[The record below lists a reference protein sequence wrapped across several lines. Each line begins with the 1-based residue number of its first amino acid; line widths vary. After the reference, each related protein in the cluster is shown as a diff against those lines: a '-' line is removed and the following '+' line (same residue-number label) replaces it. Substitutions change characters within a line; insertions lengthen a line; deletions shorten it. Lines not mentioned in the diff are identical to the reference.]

1 MKPIRFLVL
10 LSIFSLLLAGNSF
23 SEEKATTFE
32 LQLDPYYSAIG
43 VYNSLTGKPI
53 PHLKGKSE
61 TEIYKRLLSKFYMPR
76 TLILEASINP
86 LPYGGTL
93 IRKHNKRF
101 YDDTQV
107 SESLNLV
114 KSVTAG
120 FEEPWAFSIFLGNVV
135 SFDSIKSDFLGKR
148 KGYSGLLL
156 DLGNKHIKDNV
167 LIDDNWAQMELKLKG
182 EQILKDRSLTWSFR
196 VGSKFHEH
204 KDISDSFFLGFRRS
218 RTDFKQSGNFWMNN
232 SGFTYA
238 SYFSQ
243 TNFKPIKHIF
253 IVDKKFPFKKSR
265 KAFCL
270 GLGFVWESNNKYSG
284 NLAAQDSSPNFQFL
298 IRPNLE
304 F

>member
-1 MKPIRFLVL
+1 MKPIRFLALVL
-10 LSIFSLLLAGNSF
+10 IFPLLNTGNLF
-23 SEEKATTFE
+23 AEEKVTTFE

-86 LPYGGTL
+86 LPYGGAL
-93 IRKHNKRF
+93 IRKHYNSF
-101 YDDTQV
+101 YNDSQV

-114 KSVTAG
+114 KAVTVG

-156 DLGNKHIKDNV
+156 DLGNKHIKDNI
-167 LIDDNWAQMELKLKG
+167 LIDDNWVQMELKLKG

-196 VGSKFHEH
+196 VGTKFNEH
-204 KDISDSFFLGFRRS
+204 RDIVDSFFVGFRRS
-218 RTDFKQSGNFWMNN
+218 RTDFKESRNFWMNN

-243 TNFKPIKHIF
+243 DTLKPIKHIF

-284 NLAAQDSSPNFQFL
+284 NLTTQDTSTNFQFL

>member
-1 MKPIRFLVL
+1 MKPIRLFVL
-10 LSIFSLLLAGNSF
+10 LSIFLLSISGNLF
-23 SEEKATTFE
+23 AKEKATTFE

-61 TEIYKRLLSKFYMPR
+61 TEIYKRLLSKFYLPR

-86 LPYGGTL
+86 LPYAGTL
-93 IRKHNKRF
+93 IRKHHQNF
-101 YDDTQV
+101 YNDAQL

-114 KSVTAG
+114 KSITAG

-156 DLGNKHIKDNV
+156 DLGNKHIKDNI

-204 KDISDSFFLGFRRS
+204 KDIEDSFFVGFRRS
-218 RTDFKQSGNFWMNN
+218 RTDFKESGNFWMNN

-243 TNFKPIKHIF
+243 TNLKPIKHIF

-284 NLAAQDSSPNFQFL
+284 NLATQNTPPNFQFL